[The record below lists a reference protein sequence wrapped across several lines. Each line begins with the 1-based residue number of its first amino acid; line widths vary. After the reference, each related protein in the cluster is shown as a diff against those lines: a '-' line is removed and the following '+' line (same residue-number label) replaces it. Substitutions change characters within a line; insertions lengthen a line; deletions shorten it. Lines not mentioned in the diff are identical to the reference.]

1 MTEYTSEIKTIPYSD
16 ESVFALLSDLSN
28 LERMKDRI
36 PQGMIK
42 DVSFSSDRCS
52 FDVNPVGPI
61 EFQVVNREPNKT
73 IKIETVNSPV
83 PLSLWIQLKQDSKS
97 VTKMKMT
104 VRAELNPFLK
114 PMVSKPIQEALD
126 KISTAIA
133 TLPYE

>member
-83 PLSLWIQLKQDSKS
+83 PLSLWIQLKQDSES